1 MKPFSQ
7 QEGEAKVCFPYLDL
21 MELASV
27 FILLKEESGKSPR
40 ETDMPKRKGFL
51 MLTLEILQE
60 DQLVGKPC
68 FFCHLSGRRT
78 FLSVFPGDRQK
89 LVWEKNLKKEW
100 IHVYVQVNP

>member
-68 FFCHLSGRRT
+68 FYA
-78 FLSVFPGDRQK
+78 
-89 LVWEKNLKKEW
+89 KKKKKKKKKKFSPLLMP
-100 IHVYVQVNP
+100 YS